1 MSHNFDLEEFMF
13 EQTEIFVFRFSFSTK
28 KQHILIAVPPIKK
41 MVNWL
46 STKREQIVLKG
57 A

>member
-41 MVNWL
+41 NGQL
-46 STKREQIVLKG
+46 AINKNEQIVLKG